1 MNTLFRKILTLPQPP
16 SLWAGV
22 HPVPTSAPGKTS
34 QHLISSKRG
43 WRPWKVPAD
52 LDQVTHPHGPQQV
65 PKPFPGLGT
74 VGRGAGCLAGATLG
88 SLISAIFK
96 LCLKMALK
104 NGWGERAASRRGCT
118 CSAINT
124 APSGR

>member
-1 MNTLFRKILTLPQPP
+1 MNTLFRNILTLPQPP
-16 SLWAGV
+16 SRWAGV

-34 QHLISSKRG
+34 QHLISRKRG

-74 VGRGAGCLAGATLG
+74 RRWDEEPAATLG

-118 CSAINT
+118 CSVINT
-124 APSGR
+124 APSGQ